1 MYGDEPKKYQAAED
15 VPSNVKPRP
24 AVLVKTRTQA
34 SRPAPTRTGAG
45 AAQTSR
51 VVVVHAVVAHGWP
64 ETYAEGLRSLHWKF
78 APRTVTVAAPE
89 TWVFRGEKEEMLAL
103 VRNVGYAVRSVV
115 PHAK

>member
-1 MYGDEPKKYQAAED
+1 MGTDRKRFGKERD
-15 VPSNVKPRP
+15 VPSKVKPTL

-45 AAQTSR
+45 AAQTSC

-64 ETYAEGLRSLHWKF
+64 DMYAEGLRSLHWKL

-89 TWVFRGEKEEMLAL
+89 TWVLRGEKEEMLAL
-103 VRNVGYAVRSVV
+103 ERNVGYAVRSVV